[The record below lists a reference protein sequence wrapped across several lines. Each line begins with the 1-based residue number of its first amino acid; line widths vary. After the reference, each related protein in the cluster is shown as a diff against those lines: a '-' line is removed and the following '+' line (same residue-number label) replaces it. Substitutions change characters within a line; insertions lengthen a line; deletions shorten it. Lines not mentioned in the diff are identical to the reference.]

1 MNYQKIIVVGR
12 ITANPEKK
20 ATSTGSSLTTFT
32 VATNQSYVNKD
43 GTKTDKV
50 TYHPIVTFGKL
61 ADSCGQYLQK
71 GQEVMVEGMINNTS
85 WDKPDGTKGYRTE
98 IVAQNVQF
106 GSRPAAQSG
115 VGGTTE
121 PVVEYDA
128 VADVKSTLNG
138 KIKPKSTIPGPV
150 ETEINYPTED
160 CDPNS
165 IPF

>member
-98 IVAQNVQF
+98 ILAQNVQF
-106 GSRPAAQSG
+106 GSRPRPQ
-115 VGGTTE
+115 GTPQGEKE
-121 PVVEYDA
+121 PAIEYDA
-128 VADVKSTLNG
+128 VADVKETLNG
-138 KIKPKSTIPGPV
+138 KIKPKATIPGPV

-160 CDPNS
+160 INPQD